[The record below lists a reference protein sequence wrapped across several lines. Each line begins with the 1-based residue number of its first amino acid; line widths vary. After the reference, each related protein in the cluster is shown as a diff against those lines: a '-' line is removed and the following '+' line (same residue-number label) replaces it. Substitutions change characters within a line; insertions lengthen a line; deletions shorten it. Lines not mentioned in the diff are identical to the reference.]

1 MTYWS
6 VSNVDAAQAR
16 LPLSNINVN
25 KITTPKFPPL
35 FFIHSTPAAAK
46 DYRQQSI
53 WVMGTHLQADQGTLQ
68 NAAEQSD
75 Q

>member
-6 VSNVDAAQAR
+6 VSNEHAAQAR
-16 LPLSNINVN
+16 RQQDHNAQNSP
-25 KITTPKFPPL
+25 
-35 FFIHSTPAAAK
+35 FIFVHSTPAAAK